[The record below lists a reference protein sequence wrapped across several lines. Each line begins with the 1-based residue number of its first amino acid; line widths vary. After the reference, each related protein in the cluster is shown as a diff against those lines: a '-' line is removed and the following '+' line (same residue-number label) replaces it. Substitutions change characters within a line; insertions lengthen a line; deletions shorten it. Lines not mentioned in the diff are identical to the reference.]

1 MATSKN
7 GNLVTAKTAIS
18 HVQGMRTILKGLGR
32 LGEQVGVDTAQL
44 EKKLD
49 NLDYIEATLV
59 AMRDSGKSGLDAGVA
74 AGFVS
79 TRFE

>member
-7 GNLVTAKTAIS
+7 GNFVSAKTAIS

-32 LGEQVGVDTAQL
+32 LGGQVGVDTAQL